1 MLKLRSDFLVKE
13 SWGTNTCPELN
24 TEDVEFATC
33 KTEPILLFN
42 KGAHHYFEV
51 DKVKGGLNT
60 LLSH

>member
-1 MLKLRSDFLVKE
+1 MHV
-13 SWGTNTCPELN
+13 ELI
-24 TEDVEFATC
+24 TEDVELQPC
-33 KTEPILLFN
+33 NTEPILLFN